1 MDKVRSEEVDG
12 KMVRFELS
20 AGVHALAGPINFNGS
35 VRASEVSIVG
45 DEGAV
50 IRLPLASERRR
61 LSTYNGPT
69 RAAIVL
75 STQRL
80 VQLQGVTFRG
90 NASSF
95 GVAAVIVE
103 SGELEMSNC
112 TVRGVQGTRALHAC
126 GGGATIQ
133 SSLFEANLAG
143 AIAATSGSKVLIR
156 DSSLIRNAAGSGGA
170 LAVAGSLT
178 EVTVVATHIARNSAQ
193 AKGGA
198 LHVEDGRVVL
208 ALNTLLEHNVAVE
221 GAAMHLS
228 GGSTVFA
235 LPAPPG
241 RWVNTAVVTE
251 VPTVQ
256 SGLKT
261 LVSTV
266 VLGSHDEDYPFACPP
281 GTVGGTD
288 IETQLSP
295 VCVGACPA
303 GSMCAS
309 ATHTPQR
316 APPRSY
322 RTSAQPSD

>member
-1 MDKVRSEEVDG
+1 MGVLRSEDADG

-20 AGVHALAGPINFNGS
+20 AGVHALTEGPMHFDGS

-45 DEGAV
+45 SAGAV
-50 IRLPLASERRR
+50 IRVPVTSERRR
-61 LSTYNGPT
+61 LSTDNGAIQ
-69 RAAIVL
+69 AAIVL
-75 STQRL
+75 STRL
-80 VQLQGVTFRG
+80 MIQLEGVTFQG
-90 NASSF
+90 GAASF
-95 GVAAVIVE
+95 GVSAVVVE
-103 SGELEMSNC
+103 SGDLEMSNC
-112 TVRGVQGTRALHAC
+112 TVRDVQGARAIHAF
-126 GGGATIQ
+126 GGGATIR

-143 AIAATSGSKVLIR
+143 AIAASSGSHVLIR
-156 DSSLIRNAAGSGGA
+156 DSFLRHNAAENGGA
-170 LAVAGSLT
+170 LAVAGGQT
-178 EVTVVATHIARNSAQ
+178 AVTAVATHIAHNSAK

-198 LHVEDGRVVL
+198 LHVEDGRVIL
-208 ALNTLLEHNVAVE
+208 ALNTLLEHNIAVE
-221 GAAMHLS
+221 GAAMYLS

-241 RWVNTAVVTE
+241 RWVNTAVETE

-256 SGLKT
+256 PGLKT

-266 VLGSHDEDYPFACPP
+266 ALGSNDEDYPFACPP

-288 IETQLSP
+288 IKTQLSP

-316 APPRSY
+316 APLM
-322 RTSAQPSD
+322 

>member
-1 MDKVRSEEVDG
+1 MGVVRSEEADG
-12 KMVRFELS
+12 KMVRFDLT
-20 AGVHALAGPINFNGS
+20 AGVHSLTEGPMHFDSS
-35 VRASEVSIVG
+35 VGASEVSIVG
-45 DEGAV
+45 REGAV
-50 IRLPLASERRR
+50 IRLPMASKRRRR
-61 LSTYNGPT
+61 LSTDSSAIQ
-69 RAAIVL
+69 AAIVL
-75 STQRL
+75 STRL
-80 VQLQGVTFRG
+80 MIQLEGVTFQG
-90 NASSF
+90 GAASF
-95 GVAAVIVE
+95 GVSAVVVE
-103 SGELEMSNC
+103 SGDLEMSNC
-112 TVRGVQGTRALHAC
+112 TVRGVQGARALHAS
-126 GGGATIQ
+126 GGGATIR
-133 SSLFEANLAG
+133 SSVFEVNLAG
-143 AIAATSGSKVLIR
+143 AIAATSGSHVLIR
-156 DSSLIRNAAGSGGA
+156 DSFLLHNTAENGGA
-170 LAVAGSLT
+170 LAVAGNLT
-178 EVTVVATHIARNSAQ
+178 EVTAVATHIAHNSAK

-198 LHVEDGRVVL
+198 LHVEDGRVIL

-241 RWVNTAVVTE
+241 RWVNTAVKTE

-256 SGLKT
+256 PGLKT

-266 VLGSHDEDYPFACPP
+266 ALGSHDEDYPFACPP

-316 APPRSY
+316 APPL
-322 RTSAQPSD
+322 

>member
-1 MDKVRSEEVDG
+1 MHFD
-12 KMVRFELS
+12 
-20 AGVHALAGPINFNGS
+20 GS
-35 VRASEVSIVG
+35 VGASEVSIVG
-45 DEGAV
+45 NEGAV
-50 IRLPLASERRR
+50 IRLPTLASERRR
-61 LSTYNGPT
+61 LSTDNGAIQ
-69 RAAIVL
+69 AAIVL
-75 STQRL
+75 STRL
-80 VQLQGVTFRG
+80 MIQLEGVTFQG
-90 NASSF
+90 GAASF
-95 GVAAVIVE
+95 GVSAVVVE
-103 SGELEMSNC
+103 SGDLEMSNC
-112 TVRGVQGTRALHAC
+112 TVRGVQGARAIHAS
-126 GGGATIQ
+126 GGVATIR
-133 SSLFEANLAG
+133 SSVFEANLAG
-143 AIAATSGSKVLIR
+143 AIAATSGSHVLIR
-156 DSSLIRNAAGSGGA
+156 DSFLLRNAAENGGA

-178 EVTVVATHIARNSAQ
+178 EVTAVATHIAHNSAK

-198 LHVEDGRVVL
+198 LHVEDGRVIL

-221 GAAMHLS
+221 GAEMHLS

-241 RWVNTAVVTE
+241 RWVNTAVETE

-256 SGLKT
+256 PGLKT

-266 VLGSHDEDYPFACPP
+266 ALGSHDEDYPFACPP

-316 APPRSY
+316 APHIV
-322 RTSAQPSD
+322 A